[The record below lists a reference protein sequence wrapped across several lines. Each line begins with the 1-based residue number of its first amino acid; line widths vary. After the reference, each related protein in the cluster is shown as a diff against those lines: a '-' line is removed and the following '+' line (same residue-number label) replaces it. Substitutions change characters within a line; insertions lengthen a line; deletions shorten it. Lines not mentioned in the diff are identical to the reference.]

1 MEETRKVLNAWATDL
16 KRTGRQELKCK
27 CLKTKIGILPWQG
40 ILMQVCYYFLV
51 TEDDKNVKLQCK
63 SLLFASIVH
72 DFSVLLLLLNRTLI
86 CLLIIAIENTGFTS
100 VNRKM
105 SRHDEKMLLFTVS
118 EIATKLTARFCCWFP
133 ERNPLSLFYQ
143 ENHLSLPCT

>member
-1 MEETRKVLNAWATDL
+1 
-16 KRTGRQELKCK
+16 
-27 CLKTKIGILPWQG
+27 
-40 ILMQVCYYFLV
+40 MQVCYYFLV

-118 EIATKLTARFCCWFP
+118 EIATKLTARFCC
-133 ERNPLSLFYQ
+133 
-143 ENHLSLPCT
+143 